1 MQMEGVPGEV
11 LTRQSFGCHLGDV
24 ENTGV
29 AARSLIVLKGETR
42 SSAFMWQN
50 YRQTSTSFVLKKRK
64 NTRRSGLNTA
74 RAKLKSGILV
84 WRRTSIARGI
94 ISIFFFFIVQN

>member
-1 MQMEGVPGEV
+1 MEGVPGEV

-74 RAKLKSGILV
+74 RARGILV
-84 WRRTSIARGI
+84 WRRTSIAWGI
-94 ISIFFFFIVQN
+94 ISIFFFFFIVQN